1 MMGGPLFEREANG
14 VKLNSRGVQLL
25 EPIDECMKR
34 FRELC
39 NQAVPSAK
47 SQTDP
52 IRISAPSSIGNGL
65 LIGWITAFERKHPDV
80 VIDLTLTLEP
90 VRMMPH
96 GCDLRISH
104 GLFPCERV
112 ITRHLGFMQ
121 RMMVASPRYLA
132 EHGVPHSPEDLMHHS
147 LLGGNDLLDG
157 RPLVVHRG
165 KERVVIPYLPRLR
178 LHDHAAARSAAL
190 AGAGIAVHAFRYDT
204 LEYVR
209 RGRLV
214 EVLSDWIPDETPV
227 SMLLPVN
234 RPVRAIVRELADFVE
249 YKWHTHPELTIHER
263 GPGEW

>member
-1 MMGGPLFEREANG
+1 MRTVDETQYFEVFLAAARTGSVAAAAQSLSISPSAVSRRLAGFEKMMGGPLFEREANG

-80 VIDLTLTLEP
+80 VIDLTLTLGP

-104 GLFPCERV
+104 GLFPC
-112 ITRHLGFMQ
+112 
-121 RMMVASPRYLA
+121 
-132 EHGVPHSPEDLMHHS
+132 
-147 LLGGNDLLDG
+147 
-157 RPLVVHRG
+157 
-165 KERVVIPYLPRLR
+165 
-178 LHDHAAARSAAL
+178 
-190 AGAGIAVHAFRYDT
+190 
-204 LEYVR
+204 
-209 RGRLV
+209 
-214 EVLSDWIPDETPV
+214 
-227 SMLLPVN
+227 
-234 RPVRAIVRELADFVE
+234 
-249 YKWHTHPELTIHER
+249 
-263 GPGEW
+263 